1 MRILVLTDHR
11 THHPDESIYPLLREL
26 AKYPAP
32 GSVVAATRSRGENED
47 FFSAMGAAG
56 LTARPVDD
64 SFLYSDDGRWFL
76 EGGRPIDARDFDVIF
91 LRVDRPISE
100 AYLKSLPPRLP
111 GQRIINDPRGIWQ
124 TGAKDFLLGFP
135 QFCAPTR
142 VCRSVAEVEEARRE
156 YPLVLKPVW
165 GYGGKHLFRV
175 DGDRAWNGRQE
186 TTFESVRPLLE
197 QRFQT
202 DGPMVAV
209 KFLPMVRLGDKRVL
223 VVRGE
228 VVGSVLRIPA
238 AGSWL
243 ANLSQGATPHYTDLE
258 AEEREMAAVLS
269 PVLEERGV
277 VIYGFDTLTGNNG
290 RRVLSEV
297 NTLNVGGFAEAE
309 QVSNRPIISRT
320 VELLWEAMVTRSSLV
335 SR

>member
-26 AKYPAP
+26 AKYPDP
-32 GSVVAATRSRGENED
+32 GSVVVATRSRGENED
-47 FFSAMGAAG
+47 FFSEIGAHD
-56 LTARPVDD
+56 LVARPVDD
-64 SFLYSDDGRWFL
+64 SFLYSADGSWFAQ
-76 EGGRPIDARDFDVIF
+76 GDRAFDARDFDVIF

-100 AYLKSLPPRLP
+100 AYLKSLPQRFP
-111 GQRIINDPRGIWQ
+111 GQRILNDAKGIWE
-124 TGAKDFLLGFP
+124 TGAKDFLLRFP
-135 QFCAPTR
+135 QFCAPMR

-165 GYGGKHLFRV
+165 GYGGKHLFRI

-197 QRFQT
+197 QRFQIG
-202 DGPMVAV
+202 GPMVAM
-209 KFLPMVRLGDKRVL
+209 KFLPLVRLGDKRVL

-228 VVGSVLRIPA
+228 VVGSVLRIPPT
-238 AGSWL
+238 GSWL
-243 ANLSQGATPHYTDLE
+243 ANVSQGGTSHHTVLE
-258 AEEREMAAVLS
+258 PEEREMAAALS

-277 VIYGFDTLTGNNG
+277 VIYGFDTLTGDNG

-309 QVSNRPIISRT
+309 QVTNRPIISRT